1 MHINITKIHSHIIA
15 QQMHIYQYQTYTA
28 IYKFIHA
35 HTETHITHINMCNA
49 HVLCTYTCTHKYRH

>member
-1 MHINITKIHSHIIA
+1 
-15 QQMHIYQYQTYTA
+15 MHIYQYQTYTA

-49 HVLCTYTCTHKYRH
+49 HVLGTYTHIHKYRH